1 MDMKLKRMLAAAPAP
16 VQEIFE
22 TLIGSWEGV

>member
-1 MDMKLKRMLAAAPAP
+1 MDMKLKRMLAAAPAL
-16 VQEIFE
+16 VKEIFE

>member
-1 MDMKLKRMLAAAPAP
+1 MDMKLKRMLAAVPAFTR
-16 VQEIFE
+16 EIFE